1 MILQVLMNRCDRDL
15 EEAALGVY
23 FRDSASTDIFTID
36 QYPAPL
42 RQFNSQANLDSPG
55 FSNTWDTIVR
65 GREIC
70 SGSQRIHGYSELC
83 EAMCA
88 GVCGPSLDPEDEQ
101 WQPYLAA
108 FKAGMPPHG
117 GCGLGLNRLLQ
128 SFLGLDDVREVILF
142 PRDINRLRP

>member
-1 MILQVLMNRCDRDL
+1 MKLQILINRCDRDQ

-23 FRDSASTDIFTID
+23 FRESMSTDIFTID

-42 RQFNSQANLDSPG
+42 RQFNSRANLDSPG
-55 FSNTWDTIVR
+55 FSNTWDTIVG

-70 SGSQRIHGYSELC
+70 SGSQRIHGYSELR
-83 EAMCA
+83 EAMGA
-88 GVCGPSLDPEDEQ
+88 GVCGPPLDPEDKQ

-128 SFLGLDDVREVILF
+128 SFLGLSDVREVILF
-142 PRDINRLRP
+142 PRDINRLWP

>member
-1 MILQVLMNRCDRDL
+1 MDSSDRDQ
-15 EEAALGVY
+15 EEAALGRH
-23 FRDSASTDIFTID
+23 FRETASTDIFTIH
-36 QYPAPL
+36 QYPTSM

-55 FSNTWDTIVR
+55 LSNTWDTIVG

-70 SGSQRIHGYSELC
+70 SGSQRIHSYGELC
-83 EAMCA
+83 DAMRA
-88 GVCGPSLDPEDEQ
+88 GLCGPPLDPEDEQ

-108 FKAGMPPHG
+108 FRAGMPPHG

-142 PRDINRLRP
+142 PRDMNRLRP